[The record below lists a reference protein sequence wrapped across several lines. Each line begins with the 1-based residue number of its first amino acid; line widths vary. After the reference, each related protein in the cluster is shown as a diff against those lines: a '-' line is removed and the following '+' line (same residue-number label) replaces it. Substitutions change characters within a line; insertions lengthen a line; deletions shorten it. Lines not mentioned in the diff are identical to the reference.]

1 MADENTLT
9 GLALRSL
16 VTADAML
23 HLSLEDVATPE
34 PGGDQIVVRVEAAPL
49 NPSDLG
55 LLIGPADMTAAQ
67 AAGTP
72 DRPTLSAP
80 IPAAAMPLLAAR
92 VGQPMPVGNEG
103 AGTVV
108 RAGPG
113 AAHLMGRKVALL
125 GGAMYAQ
132 YRLARA
138 GECLVLPEGATA
150 REGASA
156 FVNPLTALSMV
167 ETMRAEGHKALVH
180 TAAASNLGRMLVR
193 ICRDDN
199 VPLVNI
205 VRSEAQAEALLALGA
220 THVLNS
226 SDEDFRAKLTDAL
239 HQTGATLAFD
249 AIGGG
254 TLAGTIL
261 MCMEAAIARSA
272 TEYSRYGSPVH
283 KQVYVYGMLDPAPIS
298 VGRGM
303 GMAWGMG
310 GYLLPYALMK
320 LGPEAAARIRARA
333 AAELTTTFASHYTA
347 EITLAE
353 ALRPDVVDAYRR
365 MATGEKYLVVPHG
378 KEAAG

>member
-1 MADENTLT
+1 MADDCAPT
-9 GLALRSL
+9 GLSLQSL
-16 VTADAML
+16 VTADAKL
-23 HLSLEDVATPE
+23 HLSLEEVATPD
-34 PGGDQIVVRVEAAPL
+34 PTGDQIVVRVEAAPL

-55 LLIGPADMTAAQ
+55 LLIGPADMAAAQ
-67 AAGTP
+67 AGGTD

-103 AGTVV
+103 AGTIV
-108 RAGPG
+108 RAGPD
-113 AAHLMGRKVALL
+113 AAHLIGRKVALL
-125 GGAMYAQ
+125 GGAMYAH

-138 GECLVLPEGATA
+138 GECLMLPEGATA
-150 REGASA
+150 RQGAAA

-193 ICRDDN
+193 ICRDDG

-205 VRSEAQAEALLALGA
+205 VRSEAQAEALRALGA

-226 SDEDFRAKLTDAL
+226 SDDDFRARLTDAL
-239 HQTGATLAFD
+239 HETGATLAFD

-261 MCMEAAIARSA
+261 MSMEAAIARSA

-320 LGPEAAARIRARA
+320 LGPETAARIRARA

-353 ALRPDVVDAYRR
+353 ALRPDVVEAYRR

-378 KEAAG
+378 REAAG